1 MFYML
6 QKLDIRITLVNEIS
20 SFSLAKHNVVQIVF
34 IVVIIICLSLFCF
47 FLFSNPVFLW
57 NIGI

>member
-1 MFYML
+1 ML

-34 IVVIIICLSLFCF
+34 IVIIIICLSLFWF
-47 FLFSNPVFLW
+47 FC
-57 NIGI
+57 